1 MQPHTEALE
10 ITTFRLQDC
19 TWRTFLRANAEVD
32 AWLQR
37 QPGFRSRRI
46 ARRRDGTVVDML
58 LWDSVAHGTASAR
71 RLMRELGD
79 AAIHALIDPDT
90 VSWSIAPVQ
99 HASGGDRGGIDADL
113 DAGAGIER
121 IAA

>member
-1 MQPHTEALE
+1 MQAHTEALE

-58 LWDSVAHGTASAR
+58 LWDSVAGTASAR
-71 RLMRELGD
+71 RLMRGLQG

-90 VSWSIAPVQ
+90 VSWDIAPVQ
-99 HASGGDRGGIDADL
+99 HVSGEERGDSEAEAEADSL
-113 DAGAGIER
+113 
-121 IAA
+121 AA

>member
-1 MQPHTEALE
+1 MQAHSEALE

-71 RLMRELGD
+71 RLMRELRG

-90 VSWSIAPVQ
+90 VSWDIAPVQ
-99 HASGGDRGGIDADL
+99 HISGEERGDSETEAEADSL
-113 DAGAGIER
+113 
-121 IAA
+121 AA

>member
-1 MQPHTEALE
+1 MHPHTEALE
-10 ITTFRLQDC
+10 IATFRLLDC

-46 ARRRDGTVVDML
+46 ARRRDGSVVDMV

-71 RLMRELGD
+71 RLMRELQG

-90 VSWSIAPVQ
+90 VSWDIAAVQ
-99 HASGGDRGGIDADL
+99 HVSGEESDTAEDAAEADSL
-113 DAGAGIER
+113 
-121 IAA
+121 AA

>member
-1 MQPHTEALE
+1 MQAHTEALE
-10 ITTFRLQDC
+10 ITTFRLQHC

-58 LWDSVAHGTASAR
+58 LWDSVAQGTASAR
-71 RLMRELGD
+71 RLMRELRG

-90 VSWSIAPVQ
+90 VSWDIAPVQ
-99 HASGGDRGGIDADL
+99 HVNGEERHDNEADADSL
-113 DAGAGIER
+113 
-121 IAA
+121 AA

>member
-1 MQPHTEALE
+1 MPLHTEALE
-10 ITTFRLQDC
+10 ITTYRLQDC
-19 TWRTFLRANAEVD
+19 TWGTFLRANAELD
-32 AWLQR
+32 AWLRR

-71 RLMRELGD
+71 RVLRDLRG

-90 VSWSIAPVQ
+90 VSWDIAPVQ
-99 HASGGDRGGIDADL
+99 HVSGQDGDRHGVEAEADSL
-113 DAGAGIER
+113 
-121 IAA
+121 AA